1 MTRAVRGVPALR
13 ALIASCVLASSAPVW
28 AGGADPHDSDAAFVD
43 ELWRQATAALEQ
55 AVAARIPPLRPPV
68 PVPVTWR
75 ARRMG
80 TVDLQAPLLALTAV
94 DLDADGTSEL
104 VALTTREVLLLRR
117 VDSRRVDVVGR
128 LELPAG
134 PSSLRPRDPVGQL
147 AVIAG
152 ANGPEVLARASGS
165 ARGLAV
171 ALREGKLAEL
181 RGFDGFPVCDLGS
194 VTLEGSRNYF
204 ARASL
209 VWRDPKQAPALA
221 GDFYATGCANGMV
234 DVAGRP
240 LDSFA
245 VLATDGT
252 LALRFERRCRD
263 EDAECRSNP
272 VFETTLTNVG
282 IAFAVGDIDNDGLPE
297 VISANDQPPGDPDR
311 VSVYT
316 PRGSRWQRVFQ
327 HGFSGGI
334 AGIAI
339 GDFDGDGAMDV
350 ATAVRLVGSDRVD
363 LWSLD

>member
-1 MTRAVRGVPALR
+1 MPAVRAT
-13 ALIASCVLASSAPVW
+13 IACCVLALSGPAW
-28 AGGADPHDSDAAFVD
+28 AGGAEPRDSDAAFVD
-43 ELWRQATAALEQ
+43 ELWRRATAALDQ
-55 AVAARIPPLRPPV
+55 AIAARVPPLRPPV

-80 TVDLQAPLLALTAV
+80 TVDLQAPLLALTAA

-117 VDSRRVDVVGR
+117 VDSRRVDIVGR
-128 LELPAG
+128 LRLPSGA
-134 PSSLRPRDPVGQL
+134 SSMRPRDPVGQL

-152 ANGPEVLARASGS
+152 ASGPEVLARASGS
-165 ARGLAV
+165 ARGLAL

-194 VTLEGSRNYF
+194 ATLEGSRNYF
-204 ARASL
+204 AHASTA
-209 VWRDPKQAPALA
+209 WHDPKQHPPIA
-221 GDFYATGCANGMV
+221 GDFYAVRCASGMV
-234 DVAGRP
+234 DAAGRP
-240 LDSFA
+240 LEAFA

-263 EDAECRSNP
+263 EDAECHANP

-282 IAFAVGDIDNDGLPE
+282 VAFAVADVDNDGLPE
-297 VISANDQPPGDPDR
+297 VIAANDQPPGDPDR

-316 PRGSRWQRVFQ
+316 PRGSRWQRIFQ

-334 AGIAI
+334 AGIAV
-339 GDFDGDGAMDV
+339 GDFDGDGTADV
-350 ATAVRLVGSDRVD
+350 ASAVRLVGSDRVD

>member
-1 MTRAVRGVPALR
+1 VPAVRAV
-13 ALIASCVLASSAPVW
+13 IASCVLALSVPAW
-28 AGGADPHDSDAAFVD
+28 AGSADPRDSDAAFVD
-43 ELWRQATAALEQ
+43 QLWRQATAALEQ

-68 PVPVTWR
+68 PVPVAWR

-80 TVDLQAPLLALTAV
+80 TVDLQAPLLALAAA

-117 VDSRRVDVVGR
+117 VDSRRVDIVGR

-152 ANGPEVLARASGS
+152 AGGPEVLARASGS

-181 RGFDGFPVCDLGS
+181 RGLDGFPVCNLGS
-194 VTLEGSRNYF
+194 ATLEGSRNYF
-204 ARASL
+204 ARTST
-209 VWRDPKQAPALA
+209 VWHDPAQAPAIA
-221 GDFYATGCANGMV
+221 ADFYAVGCASGMV
-234 DVAGRP
+234 DTAGRP
-240 LDSFA
+240 LEAFA

-263 EDAECRSNP
+263 EDAACQANP
-272 VFETTLTNVG
+272 VFETTLANLGV
-282 IAFAVGDIDNDGLPE
+282 AFAVGDVDNDGLPE
-297 VISANDQPPGDPDR
+297 VVAANDQPPGDPDR

-334 AGIAI
+334 AGIAV
-339 GDFDGDGAMDV
+339 GDFDGDGDMDV